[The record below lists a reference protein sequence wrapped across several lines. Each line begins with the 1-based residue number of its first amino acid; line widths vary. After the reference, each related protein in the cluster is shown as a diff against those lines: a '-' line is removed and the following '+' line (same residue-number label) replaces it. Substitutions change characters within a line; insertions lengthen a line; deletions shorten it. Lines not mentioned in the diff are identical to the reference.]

1 MEKSWRNQAIAL
13 AGALQSIKLV
23 EQLAKT
29 GYLKTE
35 PFETAVK
42 SLLVQSPD
50 TTESVFGGAQN
61 LRDGLELLDQLLSN
75 HRDPRNADVLRYLLG
90 VLHLQKKLSRRSEVL
105 YIIGTRME
113 KVETQVEH
121 FGYTHDNVVGNI
133 ADIYSDTISK
143 FQYRIQVTGEYHYL
157 QQPRVANQVR
167 TLLLCAIRAATLWR
181 QIGGSRWQLLFYRS
195 RLAEATTELLRQF

>member
-1 MEKSWRNQAIAL
+1 MERSWRNLAIAL

-42 SLLVQSPD
+42 SLLVQNPN
-50 TTESVFGGAQN
+50 TTEDVFGGVQN
-61 LRDGLELLDQLLSN
+61 LHDGLELLDQLLGN
-75 HRDPRNADVLRYLLG
+75 HRDPRNADTLRYLLG

-105 YIIGTRME
+105 YIIGTRLE

-121 FGYTHDNVVGNI
+121 FGYTHDNVVANI

-157 QQPRVANQVR
+157 QQQRVANQIR
-167 TLLLCAIRAATLWR
+167 TLLLAAIRAATLWR
-181 QIGGSRWQLLFYRS
+181 QIGGNRWQLLFYRS
-195 RLAEATTELLRQF
+195 RLAETTSELLQRF